1 MSDRDEQFKKGVRE
15 FFESLALRVADI
27 PRADEKTPDLL
38 IEEGTGD
45 ATLIELKQKSHDQKE
60 LDTYLQQTDS
70 AGIASRSRSTGHR
83 NRLDGIVASGVQQLT
98 AKDPSRSYFHILW
111 FHCEGYDA
119 DLHELQLR
127 ATVYGTQKLIS
138 TAHSNVITC
147 YYFWNSSFFR
157 HRLQL
162 DAIMLSRGD
171 EAQMLLNDHSP
182 RFDAIKQSKLFLALG
197 SAVFFPQQYQ
207 LSDNTMV
214 CTHTNPRD
222 SESFTLDYLRTK
234 YGLPHLQTINMR
246 RHDGRF
252 CCANQDLT
260 MRYSQPLAA
269 MDQG

>member
-1 MSDRDEQFKKGVRE
+1 MSDRDEQFKKVVKE
-15 FFESLALRVADI
+15 FLEALALRVVEI
-27 PRADEKTPDLL
+27 PRARGKTPDLL
-38 IEEGTGD
+38 VEDGTTD
-45 ATLIELKQKSHDQKE
+45 ATLIELKQKTHDPKE
-60 LDTYLQQTDS
+60 LDAYLQQTDS
-70 AGIASRSRSTGHR
+70 AGIASRSRSTRHR
-83 NRLDGIVASGVQQLT
+83 NRLDAIVASGIQQLT

-119 DLHELQLR
+119 NLHELQLW

-162 DAIMLSRGD
+162 DAVILSRGD

-182 RFDAIKQSKLFLALG
+182 RFDAIKQSKLALALG

-222 SESFTLDYLRTK
+222 SEPFSLDYLRTK

-246 RHDGRF
+246 RHEAVASVAR
-252 CCANQDLT
+252 T
-260 MRYSQPLAA
+260 ET
-269 MDQG
+269 